1 MIAILT
7 DFTRKEKKIRNLQL
21 LSPNVQTTEKKKW
34 MTEHLKK
41 KATMSRK
48 VSISSLTLSEPMT
61 KPARVQVNPEDID
74 DLDKTQQVNYHQYNI
89 WYSKSL
95 SNPNDKATT
104 SKLRFRVRI
113 LTDEGSTKAKKNAH
127 ICLFFSRGYCY
138 LGSKCQ
144 YLHRLPRESDN
155 FKPTQDCFGR
165 DKTANYQDDMDGV
178 GSLNKVNCTLYVG
191 GIHIKPNTEQLLV
204 KNFQEFGTVEKVK
217 VLQGK
222 GCAFVT
228 MKTENQAQFAK
239 EAMQNQSLMEG
250 SNEVLYVRWA
260 NEDKNPAAQ
269 KQEKKRQQKLAYD
282 TVKQLLEQES
292 NKKPRLE
299 NKTINIDDELED
311 EGAVEDDEADDDI
324 DETSVSAL
332 TAGVKK
338 NITIRHTDKTRQSNS
353 TSDEKDH
360 NKILQDSLLKD
371 ISRMKKKM
379 MHNRKEPYLAK
390 ILVNYSSDDE
400 DDE

>member
-1 MIAILT
+1 
-7 DFTRKEKKIRNLQL
+7 
-21 LSPNVQTTEKKKW
+21 
-34 MTEHLKK
+34 
-41 KATMSRK
+41 MSRK

-74 DLDKTQQVNYHQYNI
+74 DLDKTQQVNNHQYNI

-95 SNPNDKATT
+95 SDANNKSTT
-104 SKLRFRVRI
+104 KLKYRVRI
-113 LTDEGSTKAKKNAH
+113 STDQGFTKANKNTH
-127 ICLFFSRGYCY
+127 ICLFFSRGCCY

-144 YLHRLPRESDN
+144 YFHRLPIESDN

-165 DKTANYQDDMDGV
+165 DKTANYRDDMDGV

-204 KNFQEFGTVEKVK
+204 KNFQEFGTVEKVR

-239 EAMQNQSLMEG
+239 EAMQSQSLVED

-269 KQEKKRQQKLAYD
+269 KQEKKRQQELAYD

-299 NKTINIDDELED
+299 NGAVNRIETINIDDELEN

-324 DETSVSAL
+324 EETRVNSLS
-332 TAGVKK
+332 AGVKK
-338 NITIRHTDKTRQSNS
+338 NVSTHQANGTPESSS
-353 TSDEKDH
+353 TSDENDH
-360 NKILQDSLLKD
+360 NTILRNSLLKD
-371 ISRMKKKM
+371 ISRLKKKM
-379 MHNRKEPYLAK
+379 VYKREEPYLTNL
-390 ILVNYSSDDE
+390 LVDYSSNE
-400 DDE
+400 DDD